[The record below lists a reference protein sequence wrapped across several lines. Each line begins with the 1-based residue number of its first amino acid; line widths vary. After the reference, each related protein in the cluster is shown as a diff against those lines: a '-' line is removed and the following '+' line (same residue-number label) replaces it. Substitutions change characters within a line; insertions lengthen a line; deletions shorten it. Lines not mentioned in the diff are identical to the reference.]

1 MYPNLYY
8 VFKDWFGVE
17 WKGLQFLN
25 MFGLM
30 VALSFIAAAIFF
42 TLELKRKEKQGLM
55 LPREEVIVVG
65 KPASLYE
72 LLINAFIGFLFGYK
86 LLGLFF
92 NKPDDVSAQDYIFS
106 RQGNLL
112 GGLAIAALLAGLK
125 WWDKNKEK
133 LKAPER
139 RNVRI
144 WPHDRVGDIVVI
156 ALLFGVLGAKLF
168 DAFENWDS
176 FIADPAGTLFSA
188 AGLTFYGGLI
198 VAAVAVCWYAVKR
211 GIKLTHLCDAAAPAL
226 MIAYAV
232 GRIGCQVAGDGDWG
246 IYNSAYITDESG
258 KVVAASPE
266 QYKAQLQ
273 KYDTYFLHGT
283 AFDSGMLKN
292 NNGRTNKSLDAV
304 QAKSFKAPSFLPT
317 WMVAY
322 NYPGNVNGDGTIT
335 LPGRTD
341 HNKILPI
348 PVFPTPFYETVLAF
362 ILFLFLWGI
371 RKKIKVPGVM
381 FGIYLIVNGLERFFI
396 EKIRVNHHTSF
407 LGMQLTQAE
416 IIAFFLFIS
425 GIVLIFVQRSR
436 AKAANNS

>member
-8 VFKDWFGVE
+8 LFKDWFGVE

-42 TLELKRKEKQGLM
+42 TLELKRKEKQGLL
-55 LPREEVIVVG
+55 LPREEVIIVG
-65 KPASLYE
+65 KPASFYE

-86 LLGLFF
+86 LLGLFID
-92 NKPDDVSAQDYIFS
+92 KADDVSAQDYIFS
-106 RQGNLL
+106 KQGSML
-112 GGLAIAALLAGLK
+112 GGLAVAVLLAALK
-125 WWDKNKEK
+125 WWDKNKQK
-133 LKAPER
+133 LKEPER
-139 RNVRI
+139 RNIRI

-198 VAAVAVCWYAVKR
+198 VAAVAVCWYAYKK
-211 GIKLTHLCDAAAPAL
+211 GIKLTHLTDAAAPAL
-226 MIAYAV
+226 LIAYAI

-246 IYNSAYITDESG
+246 IYNSAYITDDNG
-258 KVVAASPE
+258 KVIAATPE
-266 QYKAQLQ
+266 QYKQQLQ
-273 KYDTYFLHGT
+273 KYDYYFLHGT

-304 QAKSFKAPSFLPT
+304 PAISFKAPSFLPT

-322 NYPGNVNGDGTIT
+322 NYPGNVNKDGPIT
-335 LPGRTD
+335 LPSNNSE
-341 HNKILPI
+341 HNKVLPI
-348 PVFPTPFYETVLAF
+348 PVFPTPFYETVIAF
-362 ILFLFLWGI
+362 ILFLFLWGM

-381 FGIYLIVNGLERFFI
+381 FGVYLILNGLERFFI
-396 EKIRVNHHTSF
+396 EKIRVNTIF
-407 LGMQLTQAE
+407 IYNYTQAE
-416 IIAFFLFIS
+416 IIAILIILA
-425 GIVLIFVQRSR
+425 GIALIIYQK
-436 AKAANNS
+436 AKAKQPA